1 MVRFKD
7 ASSSEYSFKMSSMN
21 ELDMEP
27 PSDADSDVLPSKPRS
42 LRAFMGR
49 IDHDGASRFRQLR
62 RGLHADG
69 DSVDDRLQHFADY
82 IITGHVL
89 AFEVAQLDATDECRE
104 FH

>member
-42 LRAFMGR
+42 LRAFMA
-49 IDHDGASRFRQLR
+49 ASYLQLR

-82 IITGHVL
+82 VIAGHIL
-89 AFEVAQLDATDECRE
+89 IFEVAQLDAPDESRRL
-104 FH
+104 H